1 MATTETE
8 VDRYEQTALTR
19 ERIDREAGILFGVR
33 ILGIE
38 SKHGYRYAIDAQK
51 AAVGR
56 FEGMA
61 LGVDHDYDGR
71 AMRVGEAWGTIS
83 NPRVDEKGTV
93 GDVRY
98 LKSHDRTEQ
107 ILEDAE
113 RGIGLFSISPVCA
126 SCVEDRATRTVTSF
140 APKRCDLVVR
150 GATTRTLFEQF
161 SGGAQDTA
169 VLRAEN
175 ESLKQRVAALEAA
188 NLRHEQ
194 SSAAAAS
201 LTQKIASVEST
212 FDPKKFWND

>member
-8 VDRYEQTALTR
+8 LDRYEQTALTR
-19 ERIDREAGILFGVR
+19 ERIDREAGILYGVR
-33 ILGIE
+33 LLGTE
-38 SKHGYRYAIDAQK
+38 SLHGYRYAIDAQK
-51 AAVGR
+51 AVVGR

-71 AMRVGEAWGTIS
+71 AMRVGDAWGTIT
-83 NPRVDEKGTV
+83 NPRVDDRGSL

-113 RGIGLFSISPVCA
+113 RGIGLFSISPVCTA
-126 SCVEDRATRTVTSF
+126 CVEDRATRTVTSF

-161 SGGAQDTA
+161 SGGAQDMA

-175 ESLKQRVAALEAA
+175 ESLRQRVAALEAA

-194 SSAAAAS
+194 SRAGAANLEEKIKITESA
-201 LTQKIASVEST
+201 
-212 FDPKKFWND
+212 FDLKKFWND